1 MQTRNIDEIV
11 KEVHALYNQDKLPAQ
26 QKTEEQIES
35 MIKDHFLYLKKYFQ
49 KPYAIEFNMEKV
61 ARFKIRYRHVRKEIN
76 DLVKDLKAIRDAK
89 RCASSNIPNKHC
101 IIGSADKVADKVAD
115 ILSHRN
121 RWLEPNEKKSLF
133 DIESD
138 MKAELKYWWIL
149 KQKYMD
155 IYTKTGKYKRLQAL
169 RKMWQERNEAGQKVD
184 IRMKEDYKPY
194 IKTQMPTDMAKWN
207 IDTE

>member
-1 MQTRNIDEIV
+1 MQTRNIDEIIS
-11 KEVHALYNQDKLPAQ
+11 EVHVLYNQDKLPAQ
-26 QKTEEQIES
+26 QKTEQEIES

-76 DLVKDLKAIRDAK
+76 DLIKDLKVIREYSKCNGKDNCFLYLKDKIALILFLANRYK
-89 RCASSNIPNKHC
+89 SEGDYSNIF
-101 IIGSADKVADKVAD
+101 D
-115 ILSHRN
+115 
-121 RWLEPNEKKSLF
+121 LEKE
-133 DIESD
+133 
-138 MKAELKYWWIL
+138 MKLELKYWWIL

-194 IKTQMPTDMAKWN
+194 IKTQMPTDMSKWD

>member
-1 MQTRNIDEIV
+1 MQTRNIDEIIS
-11 KEVHALYNQDKLPAQ
+11 EVHVLYNQDKLPAQ
-26 QKTEEQIES
+26 QKTEQEIES

-76 DLVKDLKAIRDAK
+76 DLVKDLKAIRG
-89 RCASSNIPNKHC
+89 NKEEA
-101 IIGSADKVADKVAD
+101 IEF
-115 ILSHRN
+115 ILMNRN
-121 RWLEPNEKKSLF
+121 RWLETNERKDLNGVTE
-133 DIESD
+133 DL
-138 MKAELKYWWIL
+138 KAELKYWWIL

-194 IKTQMPTDMAKWN
+194 IKTQMPTDMSKWD